1 MYAGEVIG
9 EYTIVWVGEVFLRY
23 RYTSGKKSWRTFI
36 HEWHEWMEMMG
47 HYRTRCN
54 GRPRCRRLT

>member
-23 RYTSGKKSWRTFI
+23 RYTNGKQSWRTFI
-36 HEWHEWMEMMG
+36 HEWHEWMEMKG

-54 GRPRCRRLT
+54 GRPNVAN